1 MQDSFSILSPAGYVM
16 DVGIVPSVNGTG
28 TYGSVFVSKLLPG
41 GLVQARGRGEY
52 SLEGRLSGRQGTMQ
66 INCITGTD
74 GASQAVAFI
83 AVSPTLLL
91 GVAVDATNRPYALLV
106 DILGNLVGQSEAMG
120 PALPAGTPL
129 TIELAWDSQNVVR
142 QGDHAAFQFNDQ
154 IADWGATNVPVWIP
168 FVPTKLYVGT
178 SLGGYGLLS
187 FTGIIGKVQIGD
199 TVTFVTVVGASEA
212 EDLGD
217 NADLYG
223 ESDFAAD
230 AGVIWDASVDS
241 SGVSDL
247 ASDANVTLAGEADYI
262 GDSDLAAAAGLNF
275 EVDVD
280 SAGSSDLGADAT
292 GTWAVESAQNGEAN
306 VTAEADVAWD
316 ASVDASGAS
325 DLAAAAGLNFEVD
338 ADASGSSDLTADANV
353 AWDASADASGSSDL
367 TANSDV
373 AWDASADA
381 SGSSAMTADGE
392 ILP

>member
-52 SLEGRLSGRQGTMQ
+52 PLDGRLSGRQGTMQ
-66 INCITGTD
+66 INCITGTA

-120 PALPAGTPL
+120 PALLAGTPL

-142 QGDHAAFQFNDQ
+142 QGDHTAFQFNDQ

-178 SLGGYGLLS
+178 SLGGYGLSS

-217 NADLYG
+217 SADFYG

-230 AGVIWDASVDS
+230 AGVVLDASVDS
-241 SGVSDL
+241 SGDSDFT
-247 ASDANVTLAGEADYI
+247 SDANVAWDASVDSAGA
-262 GDSDLAAAAGLNF
+262 SDLAAAAGLNF

-280 SAGSSDLGADAT
+280 
-292 GTWAVESAQNGEAN
+292 
-306 VTAEADVAWD
+306 
-316 ASVDASGAS
+316 
-325 DLAAAAGLNFEVD
+325 
-338 ADASGSSDLTADANV
+338 
-353 AWDASADASGSSDL
+353 ASGSSDL
-367 TANSDV
+367 TANSDITW
-373 AWDASADA
+373 AADANASGSSDLGADVTITLDADADA
-381 SGSSAMTADGE
+381 SGSSDVTADGQ
-392 ILP
+392 IL